1 MQALTD
7 ESELEAQLEKLKEGI
22 SSLESMI
29 MMSRA
34 PNLKAL
40 EKIREVKDSYREV
53 MDGTRHIHSPFMV
66 GTTTGI
72 PPLLNF
78 LLFKFQCKVLFS
90 PFK

>member
-1 MQALTD
+1 MLTE
-7 ESELEAQLEKLKEGI
+7 ESEVEAMLEKLKEGV

-53 MDGTRHIHSPFMV
+53 LDGMGQIH
-66 GTTTGI
+66 TH
-72 PPLLNF
+72 LNII
-78 LLFKFQCKVLFS
+78 V
-90 PFK
+90 

>member
-1 MQALTD
+1 MLTE
-7 ESELEAQLEKLKEGI
+7 ESEVEAMLEKIKEGV

-53 MDGTRHIHSPFMV
+53 LDGTGQIYTLNMV
-66 GTTTGI
+66 
-72 PPLLNF
+72 
-78 LLFKFQCKVLFS
+78 
-90 PFK
+90 

>member
-1 MQALTD
+1 M
-7 ESELEAQLEKLKEGI
+7 EKLKEDV

-53 MDGTRHIHSPFMV
+53 MDGMRQIHSPFMV
-66 GTTTGI
+66 GTTPEI
-72 PPLLNF
+72 PLLKPSAF
-78 LLFKFQCKVLFS
+78 
-90 PFK
+90 